1 MAGDRWLSE
10 LVRRALE
17 EDLGPGDVTSTA
29 CLPADLSARARLEA
43 REPGVLAG
51 LAAAE
56 EVFRQ
61 VNPAIAFRPRLRDGD
76 TFAAGERLV
85 DLAGPARDLLAAERT
100 ALNFLQRLC
109 GIATLTRRYVEAV
122 AGTGAVIVD
131 TRKTTPGL
139 RLLEK
144 AAVRAGGGQNHRFG
158 LYDGILIKDNHI
170 VAAGGLRAAV
180 KAARASAHH
189 LLKIEVEVTRLAD
202 VEEALA
208 AGADVLLLDNMP
220 VAEMAEAVRRVGG
233 RALVE
238 ASGGVNL
245 ETVAAIA
252 RCGVNFISVGR
263 LTHSA
268 PALDLSMELE

>member
-1 MAGDRWLSE
+1 MAGDLWLSE

-17 EDLGPGDVTSTA
+17 EDLGPGDITSAA
-29 CLPADLSARARLEA
+29 CVPADLTARAYIGA

-61 VNPAIAFRPRLRDGD
+61 VNPAIVFEPRLTEGES
-76 TFAAGERLV
+76 FAAGERLV
-85 DLAGPARDLLAAERT
+85 ELAGPARDLLTAERT
-100 ALNFLQRLC
+100 ALNFLQRLS

-122 AGTGAVIVD
+122 AGSGAVIVD

-139 RLLEK
+139 RRLEK

-158 LYDGILIKDNHI
+158 LYDGILIKDNHV

-180 KAARASAHH
+180 EAARASAHH

-202 VEEALA
+202 VEEAVA

-220 VAEMAEAVRRVGG
+220 VAEMAEAVRRAAG
-233 RALVE
+233 RVLVE

-252 RCGVNFISVGR
+252 RTGVNFISVGR